1 MCLFI
6 SSLITKLD
14 AMKKP
19 QFCGQNF
26 LFTFL
31 KFYSS
36 QSLFWCHYHFQ
47 SPKSRELFMIIN
59 RGAVQISHWH
69 RTAVLLL
76 LHIPLPPSPL
86 KSRWDIFS
94 VPLHELRPNPRPTLA
109 RKYFLRS
116 LSVRNV
122 SGKMSHFVG
131 GKYIYRWVCGGIR
144 MPVCICV
151 LICAHFTSIKTQPRL
166 LGPCVPEYSSNKW
179 ASQISV
185 TASWLWVWA
194 PLSNRKV
201 NRKDKDETKNI
212 NLPQWKIMLMSQ
224 YPLEILQCSNLLYY
238 YFMFL

>member
-1 MCLFI
+1 MQCRYP
-6 SSLITKLD
+6 TD
-14 AMKKP
+14 T
-19 QFCGQNF
+19 GQ
-26 LFTFL
+26 LSC
-31 KFYSS
+31 YSS
-36 QSLFWCHYHFQ
+36 I
-47 SPKSRELFMIIN
+47 SPS
-59 RGAVQISHWH
+59 
-69 RTAVLLL
+69 
-76 LHIPLPPSPL
+76 PPSPL

-94 VPLHELRPNPRPTLA
+94 VLLHELRPNPRPTLA

-151 LICAHFTSIKTQPRL
+151 LICAHFTSMKTQPRL
-166 LGPCVPEYSSNKW
+166 VGPCVPEYSSNKW